1 MADRDALLH
10 RIAELEQRLAI
21 AEQSGS
27 HGSGGANSAVSA
39 GAGTLFA
46 ERVASALTAIP
57 LTSISERGSG
67 ATAADTPLIAKG
79 EATSIDIAA
88 ASGKSASVDA
98 AASTALVLVA
108 YCVSGTALT
117 LANKIAISAF
127 PHPNMLLFIQN
138 GVTLLL
144 LWSGMRV
151 WPSTFRTLLTCADI
165 ESCPAPQSYSPLYSR
180 SRRVVRVIPHRITR
194 ARARRHPTHQHGGL
208 SEMAASGLALCLHAR
223 LELVCTQVC
232 LGRHGTAGCARSV
245 HERPCASLNLTL
257 PRNV

>member
-10 RIAELEQRLAI
+10 RIRELELRLAL
-21 AEQSGS
+21 AEQSGL

-39 GAGTLFA
+39 GAGTMFA

-57 LTSISERGSG
+57 LTSISERGSASASG

-88 ASGKSASVDA
+88 ASGKSATVDA

-151 WPSTFRTLLTCADI
+151 WPSTFRTLLTYAGIEIMPCAAVMP
-165 ESCPAPQSYSPLYSR
+165 STLLTPKTCCFCYPASYRPRAPGATPPINMDAFRRWLPLVSLFVCMLV
-180 SRRVVRVIPHRITR
+180 SSLFALKFVSAVTVMCSIR
-194 ARARRHPTHQHGGL
+194 ARAPLLR
-208 SEMAASGLALCLHAR
+208 ASI
-223 LELVCTQVC
+223 
-232 LGRHGTAGCARSV
+232 
-245 HERPCASLNLTL
+245 
-257 PRNV
+257 